1 MKSFGSAADFRFIL
15 FIGSILFLLHIAHN
29 KAGSNS
35 VIINS
40 TLSNTT
46 IKKDNAL
53 VNSISLND
61 LHFKTDNIIV
71 AGDDVD
77 STNSSNVTTQIND
90 LDESTSSDDQQQNLT
105 QINRYNNISIA
116 ADTTNTDN
124 PRRSSNISNSG
135 NISIPIYLISDE
147 SGLLSALDYQYLA
160 PIWDRNTTYDNIL
173 QQAQSI
179 PYHFTDRLSNS
190 STARDILGEKLK
202 GHNVTV
208 IFHTSPKTASSTLR
222 DACMKTQLET
232 CGIKPRGSSTWPD
245 GYRTPKRLTQFSQCP
260 NTYHFCVKGP
270 VAITKNFTRF
280 ESPLLCVLYCE
291 FKCSIEVMV
300 FERFIWPS
308 CFFL

>member
-1 MKSFGSAADFRFIL
+1 MRSIGSGNSSSFNMKSFGSAADFRFIL

-46 IKKDNAL
+46 TKKDNAL

-61 LHFKTDNIIV
+61 LHLQMDNVV
-71 AGDDVD
+71 AVDDVD
-77 STNSSNVTTQIND
+77 STNSSDTTPNSIE
-90 LDESTSSDDQQQNLT
+90 LDESISSSEKQQKQQNLT
-105 QINRYNNISIA
+105 QNIRYNNNSIA

-124 PRRSSNISNSG
+124 PRRSANPDNTSNNG
-135 NISIPIYLISDE
+135 NLSIPIYLISDE
-147 SGLLSALDYQYLA
+147 SGLISALDYKYLA

-173 QQAQSI
+173 QQAQSK
-179 PYHFTDRLSNS
+179 PYHFTDKLSNV
-190 STARDILGEKLK
+190 TARESLQDKLEQ
-202 GHNVTV
+202 HNVTV

-232 CGIKPRGSSTWPD
+232 CGIKPRGSSKWPD
-245 GYRTPKRLTQFSQCP
+245 GYRTPKRLTQLFSQCP

-280 ESPLLCVLYCE
+280 ESPRLCC
-291 FKCSIEVMV
+291 
-300 FERFIWPS
+300 FI
-308 CFFL
+308 L

>member
-15 FIGSILFLLHIAHN
+15 FIGSILFLLHLAHN

-40 TLSNTT
+40 MSNTT

-53 VNSISLND
+53 VNSISLDD
-61 LHFKTDNIIV
+61 LHLKTDNIV
-71 AGDDVD
+71 AGDDID
-77 STNSSNVTTQIND
+77 STNSSDITQ
-90 LDESTSSDDQQQNLT
+90 SSKQKQNLT
-105 QINRYNNISIA
+105 QINRHNIS
-116 ADTTNTDN
+116 TD

-147 SGLLSALDYQYLA
+147 SGSISALDYQYLA
-160 PIWDRNTTYDNIL
+160 SIWDRNTTYDNIL

-179 PYHFTDRLSNS
+179 PFHFTDKLSNF
-190 STARDILGEKLK
+190 TARESLRESLQ

-245 GYRTPKRLTQFSQCP
+245 GYRK
-260 NTYHFCVKGP
+260 V
-270 VAITKNFTRF
+270 
-280 ESPLLCVLYCE
+280 PLVC
-291 FKCSIEVMV
+291 
-300 FERFIWPS
+300 FI
-308 CFFL
+308 L